1 MERTLNL
8 LDRYIARQYLIN
20 IVILFVVLLGLVI
33 TIDTAYNL
41 DKYTRAAAEIAKT
54 QSGMNNTLGRSWLT
68 FVGIVSFWWPF
79 VLYLYSSLL
88 GLILVGAMG
97 FTLTQM
103 VRHRELVAVVASGQ
117 SLHRVARPIIIVA
130 LALSALSI
138 ANQELVIPKIA
149 PLLARDKDRV
159 GTSLIAQSLPLTA
172 DSQGRVFYARIYN
185 PQHET
190 LDGVYI
196 AERDPNTGLATRE
209 ISATKAT
216 WRDGGWNLTSPELMT
231 GTGDAPKRIETSL
244 GPLAIKVLLYRA
256 YSNTL
261 STGQAMW
268 VYRQVASTGARTEQ
282 ASAILDQMV
291 RVGLGRVSAILTS
304 LVSLLIAMCFF
315 LTREPVNMFVRAQKA
330 APIGFGGLVGGALT
344 KATLVPGL
352 PAAASVF
359 IPVIVLMPVAVAM
372 WYRVK
377 T

>member
-1 MERTLNL
+1 MNL
-8 LDRYIARQYLIN
+8 LDRYIARQYLVN

-41 DKYTRAAAEIAKT
+41 DKYARAAAEAAKL
-54 QSGMNNTLGRSWLT
+54 SASLDNPLGRAWLT
-68 FVGIVSFWWPF
+68 LVAIVNFWWPF
-79 VLYLYSSLL
+79 VLYLFSSLL

-117 SLHRVARPIIIVA
+117 SLHRIARPILIVA
-130 LALSALSI
+130 LALSALSL
-138 ANQELVIPKIA
+138 ANQELVIPRIA

-159 GTSLIAQSLPLTA
+159 STTLTAQSLPLTA
-172 DSQGRVFYARIYN
+172 DSEGRVFYARVYN
-185 PQHET
+185 PQRET

-196 AERDPNTGLATRE
+196 AERDIDTGLATRE
-209 ISATKAT
+209 IVASRAA
-216 WRDGGWNLTSPELMT
+216 WRDGGWDLESPQLLT
-231 GTGDAPKRIETSL
+231 GKGAAPARVETSL
-244 GPLAIKVLLYRA
+244 GPLSIKVLLYRA

-261 STGQAMW
+261 STGQALW

-282 ASAILDQMV
+282 ASAVMDQMI
-291 RVGLGRVSAILTS
+291 RVGVGRISALLTS
-304 LVSLLIAMCFF
+304 LVALIISMCFF
-315 LTREPVNMFVRAQKA
+315 LTREPVNMFVRALKA

-352 PAAASVF
+352 PAVASVF
-359 IPVIVLMPVAVAM
+359 IPVIVLTPVAVAM
-372 WYRVK
+372 WYRVR

>member
-1 MERTLNL
+1 MNL
-8 LDRYIARQYLIN
+8 LDRYIARQYVIN
-20 IVILFVVLLGLVI
+20 IIILFVVLLGLVI

-54 QSGMNNTLGRSWLT
+54 QSAMNNTLGRSWLT
-68 FVGIVSFWWPF
+68 LVGIVSFWWPF

-130 LALSALSI
+130 LTLSALSI
-138 ANQELVIPKIA
+138 ANQELVIPRIA

-159 GTSLIAQSLPLTA
+159 STSLVAQSLPLTA
-172 DSQGRVFYARIYN
+172 DSHGRVFYARVYD

-190 LDGVYI
+190 LDGLYI
-196 AERDPNTGLATRE
+196 AERDPDSGLATRE
-209 ISATKAT
+209 IFAAKAM
-216 WRDGGWNLTSPELMT
+216 WHDGGWDLASPQLM
-231 GTGDAPKRIETSL
+231 TSL

-261 STGQAMW
+261 STGQALW
-268 VYRQVASTGARTEQ
+268 VYRQVASSGSRTEQ

-315 LTREPVNMFVRAQKA
+315 LTREPVNMFVRTLKA